1 MTEHTM
7 KVLKRQQELEEE
19 ALDKTVSY
27 IEIRKGQ
34 IQTGYKSGRVV
45 TSFTD
50 KRKKDKIEYRGSVS

>member
-7 KVLKRQQELEEE
+7 KV
-19 ALDKTVSY
+19 
-27 IEIRKGQ
+27 
-34 IQTGYKSGRVV
+34 RVV